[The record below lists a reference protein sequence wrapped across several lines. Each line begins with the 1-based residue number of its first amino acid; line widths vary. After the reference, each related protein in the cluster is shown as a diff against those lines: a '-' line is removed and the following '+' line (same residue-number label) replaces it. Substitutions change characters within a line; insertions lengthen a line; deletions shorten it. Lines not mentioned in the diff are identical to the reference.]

1 MHIVEFCLLNDQTFT
16 LPVGSIVH
24 LMLKRAGH
32 FNYLIILNSLSKE
45 IKLDAAPVS
54 QRSSNRNLSVTYC
67 AIV

>member
-32 FNYLIILNSLSKE
+32 FNYLIIYSLSKE